1 MQSLLILFSQ
11 LVDLV
16 VWILIAQ
23 AILSWLVALN
33 IVNTHNGFVYA
44 IGNFL
49 HKITNPLLKP
59 IRQFLPDMG
68 GIDISPVVLILLL
81 YFIRNLVFEMS
92 GSY

>member
-1 MQSLLILFSQ
+1 MQSLLILFGQ
-11 LVDLV
+11 LIDLF

-49 HKITNPLLKP
+49 HKITNPILKP
-59 IRQFLPDMG
+59 VRQFLPDMG
-68 GIDISPVVLILLL
+68 GIDISPVIVILLL
-81 YFIRNLVFEMS
+81 YFVRNLMFEMI
-92 GSY
+92 GSL